1 MPKVL
6 VVDDEPLIRMLLEQS
21 LEEFED
27 HGVEILSAENGL
39 EAVEV
44 IKRERPELV
53 FLDVMM
59 PKMNGFE
66 VCHMIKNQL
75 QMKDICVVML
85 TAKGQEQ
92 DKLKAEEAGIDHYI
106 TKPFSIREVADKVS
120 EILNIKL

>member
-44 IKRERPELV
+44 IKREKPELV

-66 VCHMIKNQL
+66 VCHMIKKQL
-75 QMKDICVVML
+75 QMNDICVIML

-92 DKLKAEEAGIDHYI
+92 DKLKAEDAGIDDYI

-120 EILNIKL
+120 EILKIQL

>member
-21 LEEFED
+21 LEEFEE

-44 IKRERPELV
+44 IRREKPDLV

-66 VCHMIKNQL
+66 VCSMVKKQL
-75 QMKDICVVML
+75 QLKDIHIVML

-92 DKLKAEEAGIDHYI
+92 DKLKAEDAGIDDYI

-120 EILNIKL
+120 EILKIEL

>member
-1 MPKVL
+1 MSKVL

-66 VCHMIKNQL
+66 VCNIIKKQL

-92 DKLKAEEAGIDHYI
+92 DKLKAEEAGIDYYI

-120 EILNIKL
+120 EILKIKL